1 MSSTPFSLRLDPELK
16 ARLEKQAERED
27 RSAAYIVQQ
36 ALSNYLDAKEFF
48 YAEMKRAVEE
58 ADKGVF
64 ISAEAMHRW
73 MESWDTDNE
82 LPPPE
87 PDIFPPGDAK

>member
-1 MSSTPFSLRLDPELK
+1 MSSTPFSVRLDAELK

-36 ALSNYLDAKEFF
+36 ALSNYLDTQESI

-64 ISAEAMHRW
+64 VSWEATRRW
-73 MESWDTDNE
+73 MDSWDTENE
-82 LPPPE
+82 LPPPK
-87 PDIFPPGDAK
+87 PDVFKTPK